1 MRKKIFFLILIP
13 LLSFSET
20 INFKNGDKISGTVV
34 DRTNDLIVIN
44 NEFIGIVK
52 IPSNQI
58 KKQINTTKKKTPW
71 SGQVSA
77 SVLTRDSNTLQKKY
91 NDTVTE
97 KSQLIDDIKLQVQ
110 TSYKKENYELKW
122 ASKYR
127 FYRTDILG
135 NIRIIDDLFNISQ
148 EYKYLFSEKSYYFFS
163 RSLYQQDYRRA
174 IDHEFLQTAEIG
186 FDIIKERNVTL
197 STSLGVAYHR
207 YLRTIVNSENS
218 ENIDRDV
225 ELPKGVF
232 TENFRWEIIDDLAL
246 IQQYKHQGDFSNYQ
260 FSFKAG
266 VENKMISNLFLKLEY
281 KIEEDTEV
289 SYDDKGYYNRSL
301 LASIVYKF

>member
-13 LLSFSET
+13 FLSFSET
-20 INFKNGDKISGTVV
+20 INFKNGDKISGTIV
-34 DRTNDLIVIN
+34 DSTNDLIVLN
-44 NEFIGIVK
+44 NEFIGIIK

-58 KKQINTTKKKTPW
+58 KKEIITKKKKTPW

-91 NDTVTE
+91 DDTVTE
-97 KSQLIDDIKLQVQ
+97 KSQLIDDVKLQVQ
-110 TSYKKENYELKW
+110 TSYKKESYEFKW
-122 ASKYR
+122 TSKYR

-186 FDIIKERNVTL
+186 LDIIKKRNMTL
-197 STSLGVAYHR
+197 STSLGIAYHR
-207 YLRTIVNSENS
+207 YLRTIVNSTNA

>member
-13 LLSFSET
+13 FLSFSEI
-20 INFKNGDKISGTVV
+20 INFKNGDKISGTIV
-34 DRTNDLIVIN
+34 DSTNDLIVLN
-44 NEFIGIVK
+44 NEFIGIIK

-58 KKQINTTKKKTPW
+58 KKEIITKKKKTPW

-91 NDTVTE
+91 DDTVTE
-97 KSQLIDDIKLQVQ
+97 KSQLIDDVKLQVQ
-110 TSYKKENYELKW
+110 TSYKKESYEFKW
-122 ASKYR
+122 TSKYR

-186 FDIIKERNVTL
+186 LDIIKKRNMTL
-197 STSLGVAYHR
+197 STSIGIAYHR
-207 YLRTIVNSENS
+207 YLRTIVNSTNA

>member
-1 MRKKIFFLILIP
+1 MRKKICFLILIP

-34 DRTNDLIVIN
+34 DRTNDLIVLN

-110 TSYKKENYELKW
+110 TLYKKENYELKW

-186 FDIIKERNVTL
+186 FDIIKERNMTF
-197 STSLGVAYHR
+197 STSIGIAYHR
-207 YLRTIVNSENS
+207 YLRTIVNSTNS

>member
-34 DRTNDLIVIN
+34 DRTNDLIVLN
-44 NEFIGIVK
+44 NEFVGIIK

-71 SGQVSA
+71 SGQISA

-97 KSQLIDDIKLQVQ
+97 KSQLIDDIKLQAQ

-148 EYKYLFSEKSYYFFS
+148 EYKFLFSEKSYYFFS

-186 FDIIKERNVTL
+186 FDIIKERNMIF
-197 STSLGVAYHR
+197 STS
-207 YLRTIVNSENS
+207 IV
-218 ENIDRDV
+218 
-225 ELPKGVF
+225 
-232 TENFRWEIIDDLAL
+232 II
-246 IQQYKHQGDFSNYQ
+246 FNC
-260 FSFKAG
+260 
-266 VENKMISNLFLKLEY
+266 
-281 KIEEDTEV
+281 
-289 SYDDKGYYNRSL
+289 
-301 LASIVYKF
+301 

>member
-1 MRKKIFFLILIP
+1 MRKKIFSLILIP

-34 DRTNDLIVIN
+34 DRTNDLIVLN

-52 IPSNQI
+52 IPSNH
-58 KKQINTTKKKTPW
+58 TKKANKYNKKENSLVW
-71 SGQVSA
+71 SSKRFCFNSRQQYF
-77 SVLTRDSNTLQKKY
+77 TKKY

-135 NIRIIDDLFNISQ
+135 NIRVIDDLFNISQ

-186 FDIIKERNVTL
+186 FDIIKERNMTF
-197 STSLGVAYHR
+197 STSIGIAYHR
-207 YLRTIVNSENS
+207 YLRTIVNSTNS

>member
-34 DRTNDLIVIN
+34 DRTNDLIVLN
-44 NEFIGIVK
+44 NEFVGIIK

-71 SGQVSA
+71 SGQISA

-110 TSYKKENYELKW
+110 TLYKKENYELKW

-186 FDIIKERNVTL
+186 FDIIKERNMTF
-197 STSLGVAYHR
+197 STSIGIAYHR
-207 YLRTIVNSENS
+207 YLRTIVNSTNS

>member
-1 MRKKIFFLILIP
+1 MI
-13 LLSFSET
+13 
-20 INFKNGDKISGTVV
+20 
-34 DRTNDLIVIN
+34 
-44 NEFIGIVK
+44 
-52 IPSNQI
+52 
-58 KKQINTTKKKTPW
+58 
-71 SGQVSA
+71 
-77 SVLTRDSNTLQKKY
+77 
-91 NDTVTE
+91 VTE

-135 NIRIIDDLFNISQ
+135 NIRVIDDLFNISQ

-186 FDIIKERNVTL
+186 FDIIKERNMTF
-197 STSLGVAYHR
+197 STSIGIAYHR
-207 YLRTIVNSENS
+207 YLRTIVNSTNS

-246 IQQYKHQGDFSNYQ
+246 IQQYKHQGDFSSYQ
-260 FSFKAG
+260 FSF
-266 VENKMISNLFLKLEY
+266 S
-281 KIEEDTEV
+281 
-289 SYDDKGYYNRSL
+289 RC
-301 LASIVYKF
+301 

>member
-34 DRTNDLIVIN
+34 DRTNDLIVLN
-44 NEFIGIVK
+44 NEFVGIIK

-71 SGQVSA
+71 SGQISA

-97 KSQLIDDIKLQVQ
+97 KSQLIDDIKLQAQ

-148 EYKYLFSEKSYYFFS
+148 EYKFLFSEKSYYFFS

-186 FDIIKERNVTL
+186 FDIIKERNMTF
-197 STSLGVAYHR
+197 STSIGIAYHR
-207 YLRTIVNSENS
+207 YLRTIVNSTNS

-301 LASIVYKF
+301 LASVVYKF

>member
-197 STSLGVAYHR
+197 STSLGIAYHR

>member
-13 LLSFSET
+13 LFSFSET

-34 DRTNDLIVIN
+34 DRTNDLIVLN

-52 IPSNQI
+52 IPSNHT

-91 NDTVTE
+91 NDKVTE

-135 NIRIIDDLFNISQ
+135 NIRVIDDLFNISQ
-148 EYKYLFSEKSYYFFS
+148 EYKYLFSKKSYYFFS

-186 FDIIKERNVTL
+186 FDIIKERNMTF
-197 STSLGVAYHR
+197 STSIGIAYHR
-207 YLRTIVNSENS
+207 YLRTIVNSTNS

>member
-13 LLSFSET
+13 FLSFSET
-20 INFKNGDKISGTVV
+20 INFKNGDKISGTIV
-34 DRTNDLIVIN
+34 DSTNDLIVLN
-44 NEFIGIVK
+44 NEFIGIIK

-58 KKQINTTKKKTPW
+58 KKEIITKKKKTPW

-91 NDTVTE
+91 DDTVTE
-97 KSQLIDDIKLQVQ
+97 KSQLIDDVKLQLQ
-110 TSYKKENYELKW
+110 TSYKKESYEFKW
-122 ASKYR
+122 TSKYR

-186 FDIIKERNVTL
+186 LDIIKKRNMTL
-197 STSLGVAYHR
+197 STSIGIAYHR
-207 YLRTIVNSENS
+207 YLRTIVNSTNA

>member
-13 LLSFSET
+13 FLSFSEI
-20 INFKNGDKISGTVV
+20 INFKNGDKISGTIV
-34 DRTNDLIVIN
+34 DSTNDLIVLN
-44 NEFIGIVK
+44 NEFIGIIK

-58 KKQINTTKKKTPW
+58 KKEIITKKKKTPW

-91 NDTVTE
+91 DDTVTE
-97 KSQLIDDIKLQVQ
+97 KSQLIDDVKLQVQ
-110 TSYKKENYELKW
+110 TSYKKESYEFKW
-122 ASKYR
+122 TSKYR

-186 FDIIKERNVTL
+186 LDIIKKRNMTL
-197 STSLGVAYHR
+197 STSLGIAYHR
-207 YLRTIVNSENS
+207 YLRTIVNSTNA

>member
-13 LLSFSET
+13 FLSFSET
-20 INFKNGDKISGTVV
+20 INFKNGDKISGTIV
-34 DRTNDLIVIN
+34 DSTNDLIVLN
-44 NEFIGIVK
+44 NEFIGIIK

-58 KKQINTTKKKTPW
+58 KKEIITKKKKTPW

-91 NDTVTE
+91 DDTVTE
-97 KSQLIDDIKLQVQ
+97 KSQLIDDVKLQVQ
-110 TSYKKENYELKW
+110 TSYKKESYEFKW
-122 ASKYR
+122 TSKYR

-186 FDIIKERNVTL
+186 LDIIKKRNMTL
-197 STSLGVAYHR
+197 STSIGIAYHR
-207 YLRTIVNSENS
+207 YLRTIVNSTNA

>member
-1 MRKKIFFLILIP
+1 MLKKIFFFFLVP
-13 LLSFSET
+13 VFVYSET
-20 INFKNGDKISGTVV
+20 INFKNGDKITGTIVGQ
-34 DRTNDLIVIN
+34 TNDLILLN
-44 NEFIGIVK
+44 NDLIGIIN
-52 IPSNQI
+52 IPSSQI
-58 KKQINTTKKKTPW
+58 KTEENKPKKKTPW
-71 SGQVSA
+71 SGQISA
-77 SVLTRDSNTLQKKY
+77 SVLTRDSNTLQKR

-97 KSQLIDDIKLQVQ
+97 KSQLIDDVKLQVQ
-110 TSYKKENYELKW
+110 TSFKKKEYELKW

-135 NIRIIDDLFNISQ
+135 NIRIIDDLFNVSQ
-148 EYKYLFSEKSYYFFS
+148 EYKYLFEGKPYYFFT

-186 FDIIKERNVTL
+186 IDFIKKRNMTF
-197 STSLGVAYHR
+197 STSVGVAYHR
-207 YLRTIVNSENS
+207 YLRTVVNSDNA

-246 IQQYKHQGDFSNYQ
+246 IQQYKHQGDLSNYQ

>member
-13 LLSFSET
+13 FLSFSEI
-20 INFKNGDKISGTVV
+20 INFKNGDKISGTIV
-34 DRTNDLIVIN
+34 DSTNDLIVLN
-44 NEFIGIVK
+44 NEFIGIIK

-58 KKQINTTKKKTPW
+58 KKEIITKKKKTPW

-91 NDTVTE
+91 DDTVTE
-97 KSQLIDDIKLQVQ
+97 KSQLIDDVKLQLQ
-110 TSYKKENYELKW
+110 TSYKKESYEFKW
-122 ASKYR
+122 TSKYR

-186 FDIIKERNVTL
+186 LDIIKKRNMTL
-197 STSLGVAYHR
+197 STSIGIAYHR
-207 YLRTIVNSENS
+207 YLRTIVNSTNA

>member
-1 MRKKIFFLILIP
+1 MLKKIFFF
-13 LLSFSET
+13 LLVPFFVYSET
-20 INFKNGDKISGTVV
+20 INFKNGDKITGTIVGQ
-34 DRTNDLIVIN
+34 TNDLILLN
-44 NEFIGIVK
+44 NDLIGIIN
-52 IPSNQI
+52 IPSSQI
-58 KKQINTTKKKTPW
+58 KTEENKPKKKTPW
-71 SGQVSA
+71 SGQISA
-77 SVLTRDSNTLQKKY
+77 SVLTRDSNTLQKR

-110 TSYKKENYELKW
+110 TSFKKKEYEFKW

-135 NIRIIDDLFNISQ
+135 NIRIIDDLFNVSQ
-148 EYKYLFSEKSYYFFS
+148 EYKYLFEGKPYYFFT

-186 FDIIKERNVTL
+186 IDFIKKRNMTF
-197 STSLGVAYHR
+197 STSVGVAYHR
-207 YLRTIVNSENS
+207 YLRTVVNSNNA

-246 IQQYKHQGDFSNYQ
+246 IQQYKHQGDLSNYQ

>member
-34 DRTNDLIVIN
+34 DRTNDLIVLN
-44 NEFIGIVK
+44 NEFIGIIK

-186 FDIIKERNVTL
+186 FDIIKERNMTF
-197 STSLGVAYHR
+197 STSIGIAYHR
-207 YLRTIVNSENS
+207 YLRTIVNSTNS

>member
-1 MRKKIFFLILIP
+1 MRKKIFSLILIP
-13 LLSFSET
+13 LFSFSET

-34 DRTNDLIVIN
+34 DRTNDLIVLN
-44 NEFIGIVK
+44 NEFVGIIK

-135 NIRIIDDLFNISQ
+135 NIRVIDDLFNISQ

-186 FDIIKERNVTL
+186 FDIIKERNMTF
-197 STSLGVAYHR
+197 STSIGIAYHR
-207 YLRTIVNSENS
+207 YLRTIVNSTNS
-218 ENIDRDV
+218 QNIDRDV